1 MAKNVDVTIHRNTY
15 ITKNKLTLLV
25 GLLKPK
31 TMHKVVSSPR
41 SPTPCERNNFVLFLL
56 VSCLLTCCVN
66 CVFLNFFLSLC
77 TSFFRYTCFLKF
89 FTRSSHSS
97 FNLENQM

>member
-1 MAKNVDVTIHRNTY
+1 
-15 ITKNKLTLLV
+15 
-25 GLLKPK
+25 
-31 TMHKVVSSPR
+31 
-41 SPTPCERNNFVLFLL
+41 LFLL

-97 FNLENQM
+97 FNLENQMWIPTQLTIERLHKETKYVTRIYIN